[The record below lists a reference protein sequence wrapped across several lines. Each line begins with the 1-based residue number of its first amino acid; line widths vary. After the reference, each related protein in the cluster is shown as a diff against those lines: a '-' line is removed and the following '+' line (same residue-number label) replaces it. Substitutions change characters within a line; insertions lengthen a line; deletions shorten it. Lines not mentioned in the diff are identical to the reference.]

1 MFKDEA
7 GGQQIVIFVGL
18 RAKLYLYLMDEGNE
32 SKKCKDVKKPVVQ
45 NSITIDDYMNCLF
58 NEEPQRRKMNII
70 WSYKHKKYTKTV
82 LKVALSHEDDKRI
95 ILDEKIHTLAHGHYL
110 SQTCE

>member
-70 WSYKHKKYTKTV
+70 
-82 LKVALSHEDDKRI
+82 
-95 ILDEKIHTLAHGHYL
+95 
-110 SQTCE
+110 